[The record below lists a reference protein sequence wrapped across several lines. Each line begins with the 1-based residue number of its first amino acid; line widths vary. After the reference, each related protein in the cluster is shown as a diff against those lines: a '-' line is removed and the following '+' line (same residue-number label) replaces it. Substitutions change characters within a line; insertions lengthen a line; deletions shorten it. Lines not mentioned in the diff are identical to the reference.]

1 MRLKS
6 RYLLT
11 TFAAVGTL
19 VLAACGGGS
28 SDTVGAEGGSGGG
41 SALTLVGYAV
51 PKNGWDA
58 IGPAFAETE
67 AGEGTTINADY
78 GASGNQS
85 RKVAD
90 GAPADIVNFS
100 VEPDVTRL
108 VKAGKVDE
116 NWNENAYGGVPFGSV
131 VTLVVREGNPK
142 NIQTWDDLLKPDV
155 QVISPSPLSSGSAKW
170 NLLAP
175 YAAKSNGGQNKQ
187 AGLDYVQQLVSGH
200 FPVQPESGRAATE
213 AFLQGQGD
221 VLLSYENEAL
231 LIEEQGEKVEHVDV
245 ADTFRID
252 NPVAVVNSSSQLD
265 KANALND
272 FIYTDEGQRV
282 WAEAGFR
289 PTNPEI
295 AAEFS
300 DKFFTPSS
308 LHTIDELGGWDV
320 VDAEL
325 FGDTGAI
332 TTIYKENTK

>member
-1 MRLKS
+1 MRLNS

-28 SDTVGAEGGSGGG
+28 SDTVGAEGGS
-41 SALTLVGYAV
+41 SSSSTLTLVGYAV

-58 IGPAFAETE
+58 IGPAFEATE
-67 AGEGTTINADY
+67 GGTDTAINADY

-116 NWNENAYGGVPFGSV
+116 NWSENAYGGVPFGSV

-231 LIEEQGEKVEHVDV
+231 LIEEQGQPVEHVDV

-252 NPVAVVNSSSQLD
+252 NPVAVVNSSSQLE

-272 FIYTDEGQRV
+272 FIYTDEGQRI
-282 WAEAGFR
+282 WAESGFR

-300 DKFFTPSS
+300 DKFFTPQN
-308 LHTIDELGGWDV
+308 LRTIDDLGGWDV